1 MTVNK
6 SATVRNAALDA
17 EETAIGTAPL
27 LRFYTGAKPANTAAA
42 ATGTLLVEMA
52 LPSDWMA
59 AASAGAKSMLGTWQD
74 TSANASG
81 NGGYWRIYDT
91 AGTTCHYQGTL
102 TITGGGGDIT
112 LNAPDG
118 GSGAPAIVSGQAVS
132 ISSFTISAGSA

>member
-6 SATVRNAALDA
+6 STTVRNAALDA
-17 EETAIGTAPL
+17 EEAAIGTAPL
-27 LRFYTGAKPANTAAA
+27 MRFYSGAKPANAAAA

-52 LPSDWMA
+52 LPADWMA
-59 AASAGAKSMLGTWQD
+59 AATGGTKSMLGTWQD
-74 TSANASG
+74 LTANASG

-118 GSGAPAIVSGQAVS
+118 GSGAPAIVAGQAVS
-132 ISSFTISAGSA
+132 IATFVITAGNA